1 MGLSA
6 TIALADA
13 LLVDGRGRD
22 AQAMLDPLLPQ
33 LATATDA
40 QAVAVTAL
48 MARAHLFEHEAPDQA
63 EQMLRQVEGRASSA
77 LSKGRLALWNG
88 WAALQRGETAWALS
102 QFHRAEAHLCD
113 LPFAIDRTWLQ
124 AGFGEGYKR
133 LDRRVLAAPYAERAR
148 TMQSALQ
155 DEWLKRYVSSDE
167 QVVLPPESVARW
179 LVVSTT
185 APLLLTGPS
194 GAGKQ
199 FWARRLA
206 HRWWPDAEHQVCDAR
221 LDAEAARHA
230 LQQPTQQPLLLFGLD
245 ALAPSAKPAL
255 AEAIARRPLVATA
268 ASVADVT
275 AFSDVLGAFQISLP
289 PLSHRSRDVA
299 LFVYHYL
306 RTLQPGRR
314 PFAAITDRALLALAR
329 YDWPG
334 NIRQLRNEIER
345 VLVYLGSEP
354 VALIDL
360 PHLSAPIRQHT
371 PFARTF
377 TEQAGHMHLGEA
389 LAQTE
394 KALIEGALAEH
405 DGQISSTAAHLGLT
419 RQGLYKKLKRLGIDA
434 DRFHRTPPFVSVT

>member
-6 TIALADA
+6 TIALANA
-13 LLVDGRGRD
+13 LLVNGRGRD
-22 AQAMLDPLLPQ
+22 AQAMLEPLLPQ
-33 LATATDA
+33 LSTATDD
-40 QAVAVTAL
+40 QAVAVAAL
-48 MARAHLFEHEAPDQA
+48 IARVHVFEHNAPDKA
-63 EQMLRQVEGRASSA
+63 EQMLRSLEQRASSA

-88 WAALQRGETAWALS
+88 WAALRRDETVWALTR
-102 QFHRAEAHLCD
+102 FHRAEAYLRD
-113 LPFAIDRTWLQ
+113 LPFAIDRMWLS
-124 AGFGEGYKR
+124 AGFAEGYRR
-133 LDRRVLAAPYAERAR
+133 LRRAALAAPYDEASS
-148 TMQSALQ
+148 TMQSALR
-155 DEWLKRYVSSDE
+155 DAWLERYVPASE
-167 QVVLPPESVARW
+167 HVVLPPESIARW
-179 LVVSTT
+179 LTVSTT

-194 GAGKQ
+194 GSGKQ

-206 HRWWPDAEHQVCDAR
+206 QRWWPDAEHQICDAR
-221 LDAEAARHA
+221 LDSKAARLA
-230 LQQPTQQPLLLFGLD
+230 LEQPLDTPLLLFGLE
-245 ALAPSAKPAL
+245 ALPSSAKPAL
-255 AEAIARRPLVATA
+255 AEAAARRPMV
-268 ASVADVT
+268 VT
-275 AFSDVLGAFQISLP
+275 ATSPSGITPFADTLGAFQIALPSL
-289 PLSHRSRDVA
+289 SGRSQDVA

-306 RTLQPGRR
+306 RTLQAGRK

-360 PHLSAPIRQHT
+360 PHLSPPIRQHT

-389 LAQTE
+389 LAETE

-405 DGQISSTAAHLGLT
+405 DGQISSTATHLGLT